1 MIVVC
6 MIAIMARKPR
16 IHVPGG
22 LYHVMLRGNGGQDIF
37 FSPEDHYRMFF
48 LIQEGVERFGHRVL
62 AFCLMDNHIH
72 LAIQVSDIPL
82 SRIMQNLSFRYT
94 RWINSR
100 HQRMGHLFQ
109 GRYKA
114 LLVDKD
120 SYMLEL
126 VRYIHLNPVRAGLVA
141 TPVDYEWS
149 GHRTYLGKE
158 HIPWLTCDAV
168 LAQFGSAVNTARE
181 QYARFVMDALDEK
194 HRSEFHRGGDDS
206 RLLGE
211 DRFLQQVMA
220 QTDEVIAVNISLEEL
235 LTSVAVEFEID
246 VADLCDPDRKR
257 SFAEAR
263 GIAAWLVSETE
274 QHTLVKLAKCV
285 HRDPSALSLQVKK
298 VRERAKE
305 AQYRQK
311 IEGIKT
317 RLFHNN
323 SFTHA

>member
-1 MIVVC
+1 MGVACI
-6 MIAIMARKPR
+6 IGIMARKPR
-16 IHVPGG
+16 IHIPGG

-37 FSPEDHYRMFF
+37 FSPEDYYRMFF
-48 LIQEGVERFGHRVL
+48 LIQEGVERFGHRIL

-72 LAIQVSDIPL
+72 LAIQVSDISL

-149 GHRTYLGKE
+149 GHRAYLGKE
-158 HIPWLTCDAV
+158 HITWLSCDAV
-168 LAQFGSAVNTARE
+168 LAQFGSAVHTARE
-181 QYARFVMDALDEK
+181 EYGRFVMDALDEK

-220 QTDEVIAVNISLEEL
+220 QTDEVVTVKISLEEL
-235 LTSVAVEFEID
+235 VSSVANG
-246 VADLCDPDRKR
+246 LGRP
-257 SFAEAR
+257 
-263 GIAAWLVSETE
+263 
-274 QHTLVKLAKCV
+274 
-285 HRDPSALSLQVKK
+285 AL
-298 VRERAKE
+298 RERGAG
-305 AQYRQK
+305 ALRR
-311 IEGIKT
+311 GA
-317 RLFHNN
+317 
-323 SFTHA
+323 HARTPRAL